1 MQSTKNWLL
10 ILLVLVSACA
20 SSRQAIN
27 PDEMY
32 ERASALTKLSAA
44 MEAYIRYGHPLA
56 SATEAQLLEEGTR
69 HDPAL
74 LSNLGDYKMRVLSQD
89 RHALV
94 LMCTTDGGRALL
106 EDAGCTG
113 KMDVHHWQQANV
125 PCEFSVSVATV
136 CSGN

>member
-1 MQSTKNWLL
+1 L
-10 ILLVLVSACA
+10 ILLVLLSACA
-20 SSRQAIN
+20 WTRQAID

-32 ERASALTKLSAA
+32 QRASALTKLSAA
-44 MEAYIRYGHPLA
+44 MEAHIRYGHPLA

-74 LSNLGDYKMRVLSQD
+74 LSNLGDYKLRVLSQD
-89 RHALV
+89 RHAVV
-94 LMCTTDGGRALL
+94 LMCTRDGGRALL

-125 PCEFSVSVATV
+125 PCEFSVPVATV
-136 CSGN
+136 CSAN